1 VVHSVIPVLLGGSA
15 CLLAAAAIVC
25 WYLSSIYAGG
35 ASCGKRLLAAYI
47 LYGSAICAA
56 GLGQLVYERQLAVF
70 ETEGNIEAVQILG
83 GKSLRS
89 NLLIHTI
96 SEAYIA
102 VHASGTSRYFRP
114 GQRLKLRYQGKT
126 GAILSAVFL
135 SADGSKEGAFNRA
148 EPRSPYFVLLLG
160 LFVAGAGVTKYRR
173 DPEGSED
180 STTRKFI
187 ADGSVDE
194 ASLLKLSDS

>member
-1 VVHSVIPVLLGGSA
+1 MVRTVIPVLLGGSA
-15 CLLAAAAIVC
+15 CLFAAAIVC
-25 WYLSSIYAGG
+25 WYLSSTHAVGV
-35 ASCGKRLLAAYI
+35 SRGKRLLAAYL
-47 LYGSAICAA
+47 LYGSAICGA
-56 GLGQLVYERQLAVF
+56 GLAQLLYETQLAVF
-70 ETEGNIEAVQILG
+70 ETEGNIEAVQVRG
-83 GKSLRS
+83 GKSPRS

-96 SEAYIA
+96 SGGYIA
-102 VHASGTSRYFRP
+102 VHASGTSRYFRL
-114 GQRLKLRYQGKT
+114 GQRLRLRYQDKT

-135 SADGSKEGAFNRA
+135 SADETKESVFNGTETWA
-148 EPRSPYFVLLLG
+148 PYSVLLLG
-160 LFVAGAGVTKYRR
+160 LFVAGVGAIKYRR